1 MPESLIETNSATATL
16 TEATGALIDVEL
28 ITPGWGSSGYYSA
41 EVLESAGRDKVF
53 AAGTHMYIDHPSAS
67 ENNDRPER
75 SLRDLAAVLAEDA
88 TWNGSAL
95 RGKARVFAPY
105 QPLVAEMKDDIGV
118 SIRAGGEVEMGEAE
132 GRRGRI
138 VTALVNATSVDFVT
152 RAGRGG
158 RVAALLESARPTATH
173 LAEARNVGQWV
184 ESAIHRDF
192 TVMADNMAGEGR
204 LTREERIQMSSAI
217 GDALAAFVA
226 NLEANAPQLYQRDL
240 WDEPTAPAVSES
252 TIRPNT
258 LNTTKE
264 ALVAE
269 LSEAEVTALRSS
281 VTEAEAARDAALA
294 EAATARAALADA
306 TARQSARP
314 VVAAKVAESKTLGA
328 RTQQRL
334 VESIVTALPVADS
347 KIADETLT
355 AAVESAVTAAEAEI
369 ADYARATPAPLFG
382 VVGSA
387 QESAATS
394 GTQIT
399 ESDID
404 KAAGSAF
411 GRTGA

>member
-1 MPESLIETNSATATL
+1 MTEQLIETNSATATL

-41 EVLESAGRDKVF
+41 EVLEAAGRDRVF

-88 TWNGSAL
+88 TWNGTAL

-158 RVAALLESARPTATH
+158 RIAQLLESARPTATH

-217 GDALAAFVA
+217 GDALAAFVS

-240 WDEPTAPAVSES
+240 WDEPTAPAVSEGAPAPTS
-252 TIRPNT
+252 TPT
-258 LNTTKE
+258 EQE
-264 ALVAE
+264 APVAD
-269 LSEAEVTALRSS
+269 LTEAEVTALRDQAAQ
-281 VTEAEAARDAALA
+281 AEAALA
-294 EAATARAALADA
+294 EAATLRTKLAESDAR
-306 TARQSARP
+306 TAARP

-328 RTQQRL
+328 RTQARL
-334 VESIVTALPVADS
+334 VESIVGALPVVDGA
-347 KIADETLT
+347 IADEALT

-369 ADYARATPAPLFG
+369 ADYMRTAQPVAPLFG
-382 VVGSA
+382 SFGSA
-387 QESAATS
+387 VEAAAGAT
-394 GTQIT
+394 GEPVT